1 MTLEC
6 DFGFSLFVSPLS
18 LSLVWIQKPWG
29 TTKAKSGVREG
40 MVSRTLRRYLT
51 VSPSVFQS
59 LANTCPS
66 FILPRPNFLFSHP
79 STNDLHPF
87 IPPPSLLNPSLLHYF
102 SFPPSMGGNK
112 LNKFIAL
119 SAWYS
124 LVCLKNHEGE
134 KWKWNRNCDTIHLHT
149 LKQNN
154 GSS

>member
-1 MTLEC
+1 MIS
-6 DFGFSLFVSPLS
+6 DFLFLFLPSLS
-18 LSLVWIQKPWG
+18 LSCLNTETMGHHQSKIRCERRDGFPH
-29 TTKAKSGVREG
+29 SE
-40 MVSRTLRRYLT
+40 TLPDCF
-51 VSPSVFQS
+51 PSVFQS

-119 SAWYS
+119 SAWYL